1 MNLHVALTV
10 GSEPNLVTFCGFLP
24 IICNLSD
31 ENEPTKLGLGP
42 KVSWGKFGSEGGVGL
57 LVKVRNQMRHI

>member
-1 MNLHVALTV
+1 MTV
-10 GSEPNLVTFCGFLP
+10 GSEPNLVVFCGFLP
-24 IICNLSD
+24 IIDDLSNMD
-31 ENEPTKLGLGP
+31 RHTKLGLGP